1 MSNENNFVPQFDGYK
16 KITPFRLFVKSNFP
30 FIESTYEAL
39 DNYGLYCKIV
49 EYLNKVIENENNVET
64 DVENM
69 YKAFEN
75 LNEYV
80 NNYFISLDVDAKI
93 KDEVND
99 KLDEMATDGTLY
111 DIINQEIMGD
121 LNNRIE
127 EINTT
132 LTDEIDDVNTTLT
145 NEIQNT
151 NNQVSALMNNYSDI
165 FTNPLNKFVMI
176 GDSLADGYGWWGG
189 NINNKN
195 EQNEGLTALLKN
207 DYPNASI
214 NNIAVS
220 GSTIANIVGH
230 PNLQTQ
236 VNQVPNNTTHCFIM
250 TGINDVTFSIND
262 KNNYIGY
269 PKDRVLASNYLQ
281 NDYTTTCNA
290 FESNIRNLLQ
300 KNNNMKIYLL
310 IEPTTDNDNYYL
322 YNMCFSFLKFICDK
336 YGVNV
341 VDFRQMFRKYYE
353 PYSSQYFFDKVH
365 LNQNGY
371 NYIYPYFRN
380 HIRQDINDNFTEL
393 PQCLITD
400 VDFNFE
406 SNQDEVS
413 RKMYDLA
420 QEITEKATLWQQNF
434 ETLILNINDL
444 SGTSNKTAILKFTF
458 NFVWCK
464 IDILSLIELHRYN
477 FTFYA
482 YSNKKYGIDSSDTT
496 IIKPNWNI
504 ETFSSDITNDMNIT
518 DISQMKWIGTYK
530 IDWNKLEQITNLHSD
545 LRSSNNGWAICE
557 VITYDSTYIV
567 QRWTSLMKKD
577 YIYMAYIII
586 SNNTPTVEWRKIP
599 LQY

>member
-69 YKAFEN
+69 FKAFEN

-93 KDEVND
+93 KNEVND

-189 NINNKN
+189 NIDNKN

-207 DYPNASI
+207 DYPNTSI

-269 PKDRVLASNYLQ
+269 PKDRVLAANYLQ

-322 YNMCFSFLKFICDK
+322 YDMCFAFLKFICDK

-406 SNQDEVS
+406 SNQD
-413 RKMYDLA
+413 
-420 QEITEKATLWQQNF
+420 
-434 ETLILNINDL
+434 
-444 SGTSNKTAILKFTF
+444 
-458 NFVWCK
+458 
-464 IDILSLIELHRYN
+464 
-477 FTFYA
+477 
-482 YSNKKYGIDSSDTT
+482 
-496 IIKPNWNI
+496 
-504 ETFSSDITNDMNIT
+504 
-518 DISQMKWIGTYK
+518 
-530 IDWNKLEQITNLHSD
+530 
-545 LRSSNNGWAICE
+545 
-557 VITYDSTYIV
+557 
-567 QRWTSLMKKD
+567 
-577 YIYMAYIII
+577 
-586 SNNTPTVEWRKIP
+586 
-599 LQY
+599 